1 VRPDRS
7 FSRFLR
13 VLPLCLTAAA
23 LHAQQVLVTLST
35 TANTLQGNQTATLT
49 ALVTGAANT
58 AVTWSF
64 SPNVGTLGPASGP
77 GTSGLSSNTY
87 KAPPLISSR
96 QTITITATSVADS
109 SQAAS
114 VQIQLQPVAVTVL
127 VNPSSVTLNGGQ
139 TQQFS
144 ATVTG
149 ISVTGVTWSISPQVG
164 TIDPNS
170 GLYAA
175 PAAITTSQKV
185 TVTATSVFD
194 PTVTGTASITLQAP
208 AAVTVSISPTSVSLT
223 DGEMQLFIAT
233 VTNSTNTAVTWSISP
248 QLGTINSAGFYTAP
262 APVNASANVTVTATS
277 VADATKSATASIA
290 LSHLIGAGDGA
301 PSSLLQQQ
309 FVNAFYRGGFRSMV
323 SLPPLGAVK
332 ALGTTGYV
340 QEFAAANGTSGGK
353 LALAT
358 VSSTVAALSA
368 TDVSTVVQLWAGVY
382 AYYTSVGVTTAGYPL
397 MDTQTCPYFD
407 TVNTCTYDSF
417 DKGYALFV
425 YAAPLPA
432 GQNFTVSGGYYTE
445 WAGLGGAAGGPG
457 RPVTAPTAITA
468 STGTTATVQTYANG
482 AIYTITSGAN
492 KNKVFGVEEPIYDLY
507 LAQGGAGGFLGLPT
521 SEVLLVAAT
530 GAQRQTF
537 EGGALEYVPGSPPVV
552 REPVVSVTLAGAPM
566 GQTVTLN
573 LGDTL
578 TLTATP
584 LDPSSTPL
592 TDRVVTWSTTNSRVI
607 AVQATGSTGA
617 TAVLTAAG
625 AGTASVV
632 ASSEGVKSPTLNL
645 MVTMTCC
652 LVGDGA
658 PAAVQQAFQA
668 ALARNQISVEI
679 PVAGPAV
686 RAGSGYVQM
695 VQSSGANAA
704 VYMIAEADQT
714 GAAYVVGGAVLTRYQ
729 GLGGPAGALGYPT
742 SDQSAGGT
750 QQFQNSAALAG
761 NPVRLVSGIILSKW
775 ALLKYETGAAGAPL
789 AEAST
794 FSTFDA
800 NSGATQS
807 FANGVIYGA
816 TAGPRAGQAY
826 FVSGLILARYNAIGG
841 AAGSFGM
848 PVSDEIVTGSLHQ
861 QNFEGGNITYLAG
874 DAAAVE
880 HPSPKA
886 PPGVVITPAS
896 IAAGGRAHLAIVG
909 FPNNSTIR
917 VSVSGQPDFLVTT
930 ANGAYSWD
938 MFIPLSSK
946 SGTVTVHAADTGG
959 TSTAS
964 GALAIKGFDLTNNRI
979 SIAKVQGDNQTG
991 SPGVSLPLPLRIALL
1006 DSSGTPVVG
1015 APVVFQASPGAQLS
1029 LAAAST
1035 DSSGQAETFVRL
1047 PASLGVTLVTANAPS
1062 IAQNPVTFGALSAAS
1077 TLAGFPQ
1084 LQAAGSTPLGNGTAT
1099 IGQKG
1104 ALLTAVASI
1113 LRYRQN
1119 RGDLPSPNGMADP
1132 GALNQFLQAYC
1143 LANSAGNQL
1152 CDGFL
1157 SNPAS
1162 GEQIVNLWR
1171 AAEFTGGVDVRAQN
1185 PALATIADLVAQ
1197 GEPLLLSLGLSLN
1210 GTLAG
1215 GHFVVAIG
1223 IAADGSIVIQDPSP
1237 LFARTNLND
1246 YLNGFTVGAGTWTA
1260 GLRGVVRFALSSPSG
1275 TRFMVGALSQPA
1287 SLMQSFALAVN
1298 SAAGSCG
1305 LPLDL
1310 LDAVDSSGN
1319 PPAGGALIS
1328 RMDVCD
1334 GSQPAYQIAVGAAQ
1348 PYRAFVTDLASGGSS
1363 VDISGAAVAT
1373 YKATRPLLALAVGPQ
1388 DVSFTAGAVVNAAT
1402 FTSGIA
1408 PGGIM
1413 AIFGAGL
1420 SAPGSAATV
1429 DMDGAVATVMWASA
1443 FQINAQVPPGI
1454 APGVHTLRVRSV
1466 YGVAQQS
1473 VNVSA
1478 VAPAIF
1484 MIANSGMGAVLNQ
1497 DFSVNGPANPL
1508 PRGQVLLVYATGLGA
1523 VAKQGQLSVTA
1534 APVTAV
1540 VNGQELP
1547 VQFAGLAPGY
1557 VGLYQVNVPI
1567 PAATPPGLGV
1577 SLTLKEGGQFSN
1589 TVAIALQ

>member
-1 VRPDRS
+1 M
-7 FSRFLR
+7 
-13 VLPLCLTAAA
+13 LPLFVTAAA
-23 LHAQQVLVTLST
+23 LHAQVLVSVQTSAL
-35 TANTLQGNQTATLT
+35 TLQGNQTATLT

-64 SPNVGTLGPASGP
+64 SPNVGSLGPASGP
-77 GTSGLSSNTY
+77 SAGGISTNTY
-87 KAPPLISSR
+87 KAPSVISSR
-96 QTITITATSVADS
+96 QTITITATSVADGIT
-109 SQAAS
+109 AAS
-114 VQIQLQPVAVTVL
+114 VQIQLQPIAVTVL
-127 VNPSSVTLNGGQ
+127 VNPSSVTLNAGQ

-144 ATVTG
+144 AVVTG
-149 ISVTGVTWSISPQVG
+149 ISVTGVTWSISPEVG
-164 TIDPNS
+164 AIDPNS
-170 GLYAA
+170 GLYIA
-175 PAAITTSQKV
+175 PASVTTSQRI
-185 TVTATSVFD
+185 TVTATSIFD
-194 PTVTGTASITLQAP
+194 STVTGTASITLQP
-208 AAVTVSISPTSVSLT
+208 PVAVTVSISPTTVSLI
-223 DGEMQLFIAT
+223 DGQTQQFTAT

-248 QLGTINSAGFYTAP
+248 QVGTIDSTGTYTAP
-262 APVNASANVTVTATS
+262 SPVSASQKVTVTATS
-277 VADATKSATASIA
+277 VADPTKSATASIT
-290 LSHLIGAGDGA
+290 LSHVVAVGDGA
-301 PSSLLQQQ
+301 PNPAMQAQ
-309 FVNAFYRGGFRSMV
+309 FIYAFYRNGFSNMV

-332 ALGTTGYV
+332 ALGSTGYV
-340 QEFAAANGTSGGK
+340 QEFADANNDSGVK

-358 VSSTVAALSA
+358 ASSTVTSP
-368 TDVSTVVQLWAGVY
+368 TVVQLWAGVY
-382 AYYTSVGVTTAGYPL
+382 AYYSSVGATTAGYPL
-397 MDTQTCPYFD
+397 MDTQPCPPFD
-407 TVNTCTYDSF
+407 LVNACTYDLF
-417 DKGYALFV
+417 DKGYALFAYTV
-425 YAAPLPA
+425 ALPG
-432 GQNFTVSGGYYTE
+432 GQNFTISGGYYTE
-445 WAGLGGAAGGPG
+445 WASLGGMAGGPG
-457 RPVTAPTAITA
+457 RPLTAPTAITA
-468 STGTTATVQTYANG
+468 ETGTTATAQTFIAG
-482 AIYTITSGAN
+482 VIYTITSGPN
-492 KNKVFGVEEPIYDLY
+492 KTDVFCVAEPIYDLY
-507 LAQGGAGGFLGLPT
+507 VTEGGPGGFLGLPT
-521 SEVLLVAAT
+521 SNVLLVAST
-530 GAQRQTF
+530 GAYRQTF
-537 EGGALEYVPGSPPVV
+537 EGGALEYMPGSAPVV
-552 REPVVSVTLAGAPM
+552 RQPVASVALAGAPM
-566 GQTVTLN
+566 GKTDTLN

-584 LDPSSTPL
+584 LDPTNTPL
-592 TDRVVTWSTTNSRVI
+592 TGRVVTWSTSNGRVI
-607 AVQATGSTGA
+607 SLQATGA
-617 TAVLTAAG
+617 TAVVTAVG

-632 ASSEGVKSPTLNL
+632 ASSEGVNSPTLNL
-645 MVTMTCC
+645 SVTMICC

-668 ALARNQISVEI
+668 AVARNKISVEI

-695 VQSSGANAA
+695 VESSGANAA
-704 VYMIAEADQT
+704 LYMIAEADQAGT
-714 GAAYVVGGAVLTRYQ
+714 AYVVGGAVLTRYQ

-761 NPVRLVSGIILSKW
+761 NPVRVVSGIVLSKW
-775 ALLKYETGAAGAPL
+775 ALLNYETGAAGAPL

-794 FSTFDA
+794 FSTLGA
-800 NSGATQS
+800 NSGATQI

-826 FVSGLILARYNAIGG
+826 FVSGLILACYNAIGG

-848 PVSDEIVTGSLHQ
+848 PVSDETVTGSLHQ
-861 QNFEGGNITYLAG
+861 QNFEGGNIAYSAG
-874 DAAAVE
+874 DSAAVA
-880 HPSPKA
+880 HPAPKA
-886 PPGVVITPAS
+886 PPGVVITPTS

-917 VSVSGQPDFLVTT
+917 VSVTGEPDFLVTT

-946 SGTVTVHAADTGG
+946 SGTISVHAADTGG
-959 TSTAS
+959 TSTAN
-964 GALAIKGFDLTNNRI
+964 ATLAIKGFDLTNNRI

-991 SPGVSLPLPLRIALL
+991 SPGALLPLSLRIALL

-1015 APVVFQASPGAQLS
+1015 APVVFNASPGAQLS
-1029 LAAAST
+1029 VATAST

-1047 PASLGVTLVTANAPS
+1047 PASPGVTLVTANSPS
-1062 IAQNPVTFGALSAAS
+1062 IAQSAVTFGALSAAS
-1077 TLAGFPQ
+1077 SLSGFPQ
-1084 LQAAGSTPLGNGTAT
+1084 LQEAGSAPLGNGTAT

-1119 RGDLPSPNGMADP
+1119 RGELPSPNGMADP
-1132 GALNQFLQAYC
+1132 GALNQFLLAYC
-1143 LANSAGNQL
+1143 VAESPSNQL

-1171 AAEFTGGVDVRAQN
+1171 AAEFTGGVDVTAQN
-1185 PALATIADLVAQ
+1185 PTLATIADLVAQ
-1197 GEPLLLSLGLSLN
+1197 GEPVLLSLGLSLN

-1246 YLNGFTVGAGTWTA
+1246 YLNGFTAGGGTWTA

-1287 SLMQSFALAVN
+1287 GLMQSFALAVN

-1319 PPAGGALIS
+1319 PPAAGPLIS
-1328 RMDVCD
+1328 RIDVCD
-1334 GSQPAYQIAVGAAQ
+1334 GSQPVYQIAVGAAQ
-1348 PYRAFVTDLASGGSS
+1348 PYRAFVTDLAPGGTSM
-1363 VDISGAAVAT
+1363 DISGSAAAT
-1373 YKATRPLLALAVGPQ
+1373 YKVTRPLLALAVGPQ

-1413 AIFGAGL
+1413 TIFGAGL
-1420 SAPGSAATV
+1420 AGPGSATTV
-1429 DMDGAVATVMWASA
+1429 DMDGSVATVLWASP

-1454 APGVHTLRVRSV
+1454 APGVHTLRVSSL

-1473 VNVSA
+1473 VSVSA

-1484 MIANSGMGAVLNQ
+1484 LMGNPSAGAVLNQ
-1497 DFSVNGPANPL
+1497 DFSINGPANPL
-1508 PRGQVLLVYATGLGA
+1508 PRGQVLVVYATGLGA
-1523 VAKQGQLSVTA
+1523 VTRQGQLSVTT

-1547 VQFAGLAPGY
+1547 VQFAGSAPGY

-1567 PAATPPGLGV
+1567 PTAMPPGLGV
-1577 SLTLKEGGQFSN
+1577 SLTLKEGGQLSN
-1589 TVAIALQ
+1589 TVVVALQ

>member
-1 VRPDRS
+1 
-7 FSRFLR
+7 

-23 LHAQQVLVTLST
+23 LHAQVLVTLST
-35 TANTLQGNQTATLT
+35 TANTLQGNQSATLT
-49 ALVTGAANT
+49 ALVTGAGNT

-64 SPNVGTLGPASGP
+64 SPSVGTLGPASGP
-77 GTSGLSSNTY
+77 GASGISTNTY
-87 KAPPLISSR
+87 KAPPLISSH
-96 QTITITATSVADS
+96 QTIAITATSVADS

-114 VQIQLQPVAVTVL
+114 VQIQLQPIALTVL

-164 TIDPNS
+164 AIDPNS
-170 GLYAA
+170 GFYAA
-175 PAAITTSQKV
+175 PASVATSQKI

-194 PTVTGTASITLQAP
+194 STVTGTASITLQAT
-208 AAVTVSISPTSVSLT
+208 AAVTITISPTSVSLT
-223 DGEMQLFIAT
+223 DGETQPFTAT

-248 QLGTINSAGFYTAP
+248 QLGTINSAGSYTAP
-262 APVNASANVTVTATS
+262 SPINASANVTVTATS
-277 VADATKSATASIA
+277 VADTTKSATAAIT
-290 LSHLIGAGDGA
+290 LSHLIGVGEGA
-301 PSSLLQQQ
+301 PNTGLAWQ
-309 FVNAFYRGGFRSMV
+309 FLSAFSRNGFSSMV
-323 SLPPLGAVK
+323 SLPPLGTVK

-340 QEFAAANGTSGGK
+340 QEFAAASNTSGGK

-358 VSSTVAALSA
+358 VSSTVAALNSTSA
-368 TDVSTVVQLWAGVY
+368 DTVVQLWAGVY

-397 MDTQTCPYFD
+397 MDTQSCPFFD
-407 TVNTCTYDSF
+407 VSNTCTYDFF

-425 YAAPLPA
+425 YATPLPA
-432 GQNFTVSGGYYTE
+432 GQNFTISGGYYTE
-445 WAGLGGAAGGPG
+445 WAGLGGIAGGPG
-457 RPVTAPTAITA
+457 RPLDAPTAVTA
-468 STGTTATVQTYANG
+468 YTGTTASAQTFAFG
-482 AIYTITSGAN
+482 VIYTIGSGPN
-492 KNKVFGVEEPIYDLY
+492 KSEVFGVEEPIYDLY
-507 LAQGGAGGFLGLPT
+507 LAQGGAAGFLGLPT
-521 SEVLLVAAT
+521 SEVLLVAST
-530 GAQRQTF
+530 GAYRQTF
-537 EGGALEYVPGSPPVV
+537 EGGALEYMPGSPPVV
-552 REPVVSVTLAGAPM
+552 RQPVVSVTLAGAPM
-566 GQTVTLN
+566 GKTATLN

-584 LDPSSTPL
+584 LDPFNTPL
-592 TDRVVTWSTTNSRVI
+592 TDRVVTWSTSNSRVI
-607 AVQATGSTGA
+607 AIQATGA
-617 TAVLTAAG
+617 TAVLTAVG
-625 AGTASVV
+625 AGTANVA
-632 ASSEGVKSPTLNL
+632 ASSEGVNSPTLNL
-645 MVTMTCC
+645 AVTMTCC

-668 ALARNQISVEI
+668 ALARNKISVEI
-679 PVAGPAV
+679 PVQGPAV
-686 RAGSGYVQM
+686 RTGSGYVQM

-704 VYMIAEADQT
+704 VYMIAEADQA
-714 GAAYVVGGAVLTRYQ
+714 GAAYVVGGAVLARYQ

-761 NPVRLVSGIILSKW
+761 NPVRLVSGIVLAKW
-775 ALLKYETGAAGAPL
+775 ALLNYETGAAGAPL

-794 FSTFDA
+794 FSTFGA

-848 PVSDEIVTGSLHQ
+848 PVSDETVTGSLHQ
-861 QNFEGGNITYLAG
+861 QNFEGGNITYSAG

-880 HPSPKA
+880 HPTPKA
-886 PPGVVITPAS
+886 PPGVVITPTS
-896 IAAGGRAHLAIVG
+896 IAAGGRAHLSIVG

-917 VSVSGQPDFLVTT
+917 VSVSGEPDFLVTT

-938 MFIPLSSK
+938 MFIPLASK
-946 SGTVTVHAADTGG
+946 SGTVSVHAADTGG

-964 GALAIKGFDLTNNRI
+964 GTLAIKGFDLTNNRI
-979 SIAKVQGDNQTG
+979 SMAKVQGDNQTG
-991 SPGVSLPLPLRIALL
+991 SPGALLPLSLRIALL
-1006 DSSGTPVVG
+1006 DSSGTPVTG

-1029 LAAAST
+1029 VTSAST
-1035 DSSGQAETFVRL
+1035 DSSGQAETSVRL
-1047 PASLGVTLVTANAPS
+1047 PASQGVTLVTANSPS
-1062 IAQNPVTFGALSAAS
+1062 IAQNPVTFGALAAAS
-1077 TLAGFPQ
+1077 TLTGFPQ
-1084 LQAAGSTPLGNGTAT
+1084 LQAAGSATLGNGTAT

-1132 GALNQFLQAYC
+1132 GALNQFLQTYC
-1143 LANSAGNQL
+1143 VADSTGNKL

-1171 AAEFTGGVDVRAQN
+1171 AAEFTGGVNVTAQN
-1185 PALATIADLVAQ
+1185 PTLATIADLVAQ

-1210 GTLAG
+1210 GALAG

-1237 LFARTNLND
+1237 LYARTNLND
-1246 YLNGFTVGAGTWTA
+1246 YLNGFTAGAGTWTA
-1260 GLRGVVRFALSSPSG
+1260 GLRGVVRFAPIGPSG

-1287 SLMQSFALAVN
+1287 SLMQNFALAVN
-1298 SAAGSCG
+1298 SAAGACG
-1305 LPLDL
+1305 VPLDL

-1319 PPAGGALIS
+1319 PPAAGALIS
-1328 RMDVCD
+1328 RIDVCD
-1334 GSQPAYQIAVGAAQ
+1334 GSQPVYQIAVGAAQ

-1363 VDISGAAVAT
+1363 TDVSGNTAAT
-1373 YKATRPLLALAVGPQ
+1373 YKATRPLLALAVRPQ
-1388 DVSFTAGAVVNAAT
+1388 DASFTADAVVNAAT

-1408 PGGIM
+1408 PGGLM

-1420 SAPGSAATV
+1420 SAPGSTPTV
-1429 DMDGAVATVMWASA
+1429 DMDGMVATVIWASA

-1454 APGVHTLRVRSV
+1454 GPGVHTLRVSSV

-1484 MIANSGMGAVLNQ
+1484 LIGSSSAGAVLNQ
-1497 DFSVNGPANPL
+1497 DFTINGPANPL
-1508 PRGQVLLVYATGLGA
+1508 PRGQVLVVYSTGLGA
-1523 VAKQGQLSVTA
+1523 VIRQGQLSVTA
-1534 APVTAV
+1534 ATVTAV

-1557 VGLYQVNVPI
+1557 IGLYQVNVPI

-1577 SLTLKEGGQFSN
+1577 SLTLKEGGQIGN
-1589 TVAIALQ
+1589 TVAVALQ